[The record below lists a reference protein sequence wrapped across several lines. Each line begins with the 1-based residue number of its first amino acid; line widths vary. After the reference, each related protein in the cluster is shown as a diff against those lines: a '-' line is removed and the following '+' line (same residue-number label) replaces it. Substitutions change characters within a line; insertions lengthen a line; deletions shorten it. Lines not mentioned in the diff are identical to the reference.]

1 MSGLPQTCGCS
12 ERTWVLPAAMSA
24 TASARGAVRSVW
36 FALPNSRLRLANPAL
51 PSGRP
56 TLPANW
62 YASPSPAPCMP
73 VLTSND
79 PPEAASLSW
88 KFITPAIASEPYC
101 AAAPS
106 RSTSTWRSAMAG
118 ITEMSGPW
126 EPYATP
132 LPPCHSSTEER
143 WRRLPLMSTSVWSGA
158 RLRSMAGRTTVEA
171 PWIGWVLELNDGMT
185 VRSCSFRSPA
195 PRRRRSV
202 DDRTSTGTADS
213 VALRGAAR
221 EPTTTVSS
229 LKPASRLSI
238 SAGDRPSA
246 ATSSGVIPSAW
257 PSCSI
262 SSAAGRPACCAAFSC
277 GAPNAASA
285 SASHAGA
292 SSASARATRRCARC
306 RVLMY
311 IV

>member
-1 MSGLPQTCGCS
+1 M
-12 ERTWVLPAAMSA
+12 LPAAMSA
-24 TASARGAVRSVW
+24 TASLRGPVRSVG
-36 FALPNSRLRLANPAL
+36 FALPNSRLRLANPAP

-79 PPEAASLSW
+79 PPDAASLSW

-118 ITEMSGPW
+118 ITDMSGPW

-132 LPPCHSSTEER
+132 LPPCHSRTEDR
-143 WRRLPLMSTSVWSGA
+143 CRRLPLMSTSVWSGA

-171 PWIGWVLELNDGMT
+171 PWIGWVLVLNDGMT
-185 VRSCSFRSPA
+185 VRSCCFRSPA

-229 LKPASRLSI
+229 VNPASRLSI

-257 PSCSI
+257 PSCST
-262 SSAAGRPACCAAFSC
+262 SSSPAAATCCGSSSWI
-277 GAPNAASA
+277 APNAAVSNA
-285 SASHAGA
+285 LHAGA
-292 SSASARATRRCARC
+292 SSASANAKRHGVRLAIET
-306 RVLMY
+306 Y
-311 IV
+311 IA